1 MRALK
6 GENPTHFYS
15 LNREGREQ
23 KTTIEKS
30 TPPFQRVRSS
40 MRLCANYT
48 TFDLLEFSTG
58 SEAAVE
64 ARAGDC
70 GVRFKRDLKGVM
82 VDIKVQQFFTQEE

>member
-1 MRALK
+1 
-6 GENPTHFYS
+6 
-15 LNREGREQ
+15 
-23 KTTIEKS
+23 
-30 TPPFQRVRSS
+30 

-70 GVRFKRDLKGVM
+70 GVSFKRDLKGVM
-82 VDIKVQQFFTQEE
+82 VDIKVQQLFTQEE